1 MSGRGK
7 ILSRIRTLFFSR
19 RRRHDDDD
27 TTTMTTADDYDA
39 VDALVAF
46 VTSAAGMVV
55 ALASQREW
63 TVFPRNGHDQLTD
76 QLIAWREYDH
86 KWRKH
91 TGVRYALYL
100 KICAIL
106 AEDPLLAPRRQT
118 HNLVPLERRV
128 LIVLWM
134 IRSGMSQTQA
144 ELMVGCAQQSIGR
157 WFWQI
162 VEGLIRAKRVAGLY
176 LPTEIEEIAEMA
188 RGFESFPNSRCPN
201 QVAAVDGTHIGV
213 ASDDLSY
220 LGAKGITIN
229 IQAMVDSNFMVRDI
243 NYERGHCPG
252 AFNDINMYDW
262 SQGRIWVEEVH
273 KLGRKNI
280 GGTTPLGY
288 WVAADG
294 GYHLGQTGLLIP
306 FAKERGSTAPLQAW
320 QNEFNFRL
328 SSSRMVVEQ
337 AFGMIKS
344 RSTILQHCKEQR
356 IHPEKVV
363 RLFVACCVIHNLCML
378 DGDVPPRNGIVHNG
392 SPPSDD
398 LEDVSNDT
406 GPAAA
411 AQAQRVA
418 KGKEERIA
426 VAYHLSQVFSEE
438 YN

>member
-1 MSGRGK
+1 MA
-7 ILSRIRTLFFSR
+7 TL
-19 RRRHDDDD
+19 
-27 TTTMTTADDYDA
+27 DYDA
-39 VDALVAF
+39 LDALAAF

-55 ALASQREW
+55 ANASQREW
-63 TVFPRNGHDQLTD
+63 TVFPRNGHDQLWD
-76 QLIAWREYDH
+76 QLMAWREFDH

-91 TGVRYALYL
+91 TGVKYALYR

-106 AEDPLLAPRRQT
+106 AEDTLLVPRRQT

-134 IRSGMSQTQA
+134 IRSGVSQTQA
-144 ELMVGCAQQSIGR
+144 ELVVGSAQQSIGV
-157 WFWQI
+157 WFWQV
-162 VEGLIRAKRVAGLY
+162 VEGLIRAKHAAGLY
-176 LPTEIEEIAEMA
+176 LPTEIDEIVEMA
-188 RGFESFPNSRCPN
+188 HGNESFPNSRCPN
-201 QVAAVDGTHIGV
+201 QVAAVDGTHIDV
-213 ASDDLSY
+213 AADDLSY
-220 LGAKGITIN
+220 MGAKGVTIN
-229 IQAMVDSNFMVRDI
+229 IQAIVDSKFLVRDV

-280 GGTTPLGY
+280 GGIDLGF

-294 GYHLGQTGLLIP
+294 GYHLGHPGIIIP
-306 FAKERGSTAPLQAW
+306 FAKERGSTAPLHEW
-320 QNEFNFRL
+320 QKEFNFRL

-344 RSTILQHCKEQR
+344 RSTILQHCRQQR
-356 IHPEKVV
+356 MHPEKVL
-363 RLFVACCVIHNLCML
+363 RLFVACCVLHNFCML
-378 DGDVPPRNGIVHNG
+378 YGDVPPRNGIVHNG

-398 LEDVSNDT
+398 LEDAPNDT

-411 AQAQRVA
+411 AQAERVA

-426 VAYHLSQVFSEE
+426 LAYHLSTQVFTQ
-438 YN
+438 